1 MPTFS
6 FDGERLSSRGESRQ
20 GLESVEETRISNTAE
35 STTDNPAQQPP
46 RQSSSTQNSNNA
58 TVQNGSVLD
67 RVTLTDAD
75 FGMSED
81 EEQGLLDET
90 AREELLQLQE
100 QLPNAIPDQQI
111 LAQSQRRFLNSSHS
125 SRGGPLSK
133 RVPTTDAYVQTDP
146 LVIDNLP
153 SNRAPRVSLPDIPR
167 PGTKGG
173 RRLSAVR
180 NRRESRFQP
189 RGRKSRQMSKGDAL
203 ELDAPKRLQA
213 RSAETHLKLSV
224 CLCVPLCVFVCLCV
238 SLCVFVYLCVRPCV
252 SVFCVFVCVL
262 VCAPLSISLS
272 LPHTQICTHPL
283 LLLFLCVFVLLH
295 PAEKTSAVRLAD
307 GSSSGT
313 TCDAGGR

>member
-1 MPTFS
+1 M
-6 FDGERLSSRGESRQ
+6 
-20 GLESVEETRISNTAE
+20 
-35 STTDNPAQQPP
+35 
-46 RQSSSTQNSNNA
+46 
-58 TVQNGSVLD
+58 
-67 RVTLTDAD
+67 
-75 FGMSED
+75 
-81 EEQGLLDET
+81 
-90 AREELLQLQE
+90 
-100 QLPNAIPDQQI
+100 
-111 LAQSQRRFLNSSHS
+111 
-125 SRGGPLSK
+125 SK